1 MAISIKTLV
10 GEIAA
15 AEQTVIAAD
24 ARASATGRAL
34 REQWQARVP
43 TMVGGAGLLLVARQ
57 ILKRKPRVR
66 KERTRDVP
74 LLRDNG
80 DWLGLVKKYSPVVSI
95 VPQVVTVVSALV
107 AAYAAKDAKKGLTSA
122 AEVDLDRFAGTWYE
136 IARLPKVGAK
146 DSGADSRITY
156 ARTDSG
162 LRLLS
167 LSRKADGSVRRVTG
181 RAKLRDDATQ
191 SRFKVSFSSPVLDA
205 VPFVWSDYT
214 IVDVADDYSTAIVG
228 TEDRKEV
235 WLLAKRPTV
244 DDATRESF
252 LNKARAQGFDT
263 TALVFT
269 PHTGSPP
276 SEAPFTRSTVAEPE
290 AVRPV

>member
-1 MAISIKTLV
+1 VATSLKALV
-10 GEIAA
+10 VEIAA
-15 AEQTVIAAD
+15 AEQTVVAAD
-24 ARASATGRAL
+24 ARAAATGRAL
-34 REQWQARVP
+34 KEHWKSRVP

-57 ILKRKPRVR
+57 MLKRKPRAR
-66 KERTRDVP
+66 KERLSDIP
-74 LLRDNG
+74 LSDNRN
-80 DWLGLVKKYSPVVSI
+80 WLGLLKKYSPVVSV
-95 VPQVVTVVSALV
+95 VPQVVTVVSALI
-107 AAYAAKDAKKGLTSA
+107 AALAAKDAKKGLTSA

-136 IARLPKVGAK
+136 IARLPKSGAK

-156 ARTDSG
+156 ARTDDG

-167 LSRKADGSVRRVTG
+167 LSRRANGSVRQITG

-191 SRFKVSFSSPVLDA
+191 SRFKVSFSSPLLDA

-228 TEDRKEV
+228 TENRKEV
-235 WLLAKRPTV
+235 WLLAKRPVV
-244 DDATRESF
+244 DDATRQSF

-276 SEAPFTRSTVAEPE
+276 SEAPFTPSTVAEPE

>member
-1 MAISIKTLV
+1 MVTSLKTLV
-10 GEIAA
+10 VEIAA
-15 AEQTVIAAD
+15 AERTVVAAD
-24 ARASATGRAL
+24 ARAAATGRAL
-34 REQWQARVP
+34 REHWKSRVP

-66 KERTRDVP
+66 KDRLSDVP
-74 LLRDNG
+74 RDSG
-80 DWLGLVKKYSPVVSI
+80 DWLSLVKKYSPVVSV
-95 VPQVVTVVSALV
+95 VPQVVTVVSALI
-107 AAYAAKDAKKGLTSA
+107 AAFAAKDAKKGLTSA

-136 IARLPKVGAK
+136 IARLPRSGAK

-167 LSRKADGSVRRVTG
+167 LSRQADGSVRQITG

-191 SRFKVSFSSPVLDA
+191 SRFKVSFSSPLLDA
-205 VPFVWSDYT
+205 IPFVWSDYT

-228 TEDRKEV
+228 TENRKEV
-235 WLLAKRPTV
+235 WLLAKRPVV
-244 DDATRESF
+244 DDATRQSF

-276 SEAPFTRSTVAEPE
+276 SEAPFTPSTVAEPE
-290 AVRPV
+290 AVRPA